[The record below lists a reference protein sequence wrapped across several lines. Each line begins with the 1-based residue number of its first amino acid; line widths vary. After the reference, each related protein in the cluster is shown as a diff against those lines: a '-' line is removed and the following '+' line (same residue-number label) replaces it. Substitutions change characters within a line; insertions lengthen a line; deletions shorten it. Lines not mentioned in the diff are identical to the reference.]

1 LRGLDNVPA
10 YHELHLPVTERVAT
24 QEQVTIPHQLLLAG
38 PEAMGLIVDAVTK
51 VADRRDEVRQWWRA
65 QAQEPVLA

>member
-1 LRGLDNVPA
+1 
-10 YHELHLPVTERVAT
+10 
-24 QEQVTIPHQLLLAG
+24 
-38 PEAMGLIVDAVTK
+38 MGLIVDAVTK